1 MNNLELEI
9 EAKNV
14 DEAIEKA
21 CREFNVPREKLNIE
35 ILAAGSPGLLG
46 IGAKKARIR
55 ASLLNLD
62 LDQEP
67 APALPEIPPERPTER
82 PPERPPEKP
91 PEKPIDRPTERPKE
105 IERQERA
112 EKPEKRERP
121 PKPPRAPKGEKEPGE
136 AQYDIAFSSLPASDP
151 RTAVKAKE
159 ILEGILVRMGL
170 DYPVEAI
177 ENEDSVTLRI
187 SGDGS
192 GLLIGRGGQTLD
204 AIQYIINKAINKAR
218 YDRRII
224 ILDTEEYRGK
234 REEYLIS
241 LASKLAGKVKKSRKP
256 VTISNM
262 SARDRRIIHLA
273 LKDDPAL
280 LTKSRGEGAY
290 RKIVIIPSKKEKEQS
305 SP

>member
-1 MNNLELEI
+1 MSNLELEI

-35 ILAAGSPGLLG
+35 ILSAGSSGLLG
-46 IGAKKARIR
+46 IGAKKARIK
-55 ASLLNLD
+55 ASLLTLD
-62 LDQEP
+62 LEP
-67 APALPEIPPERPTER
+67 EPEPVRAEKTE
-82 PPERPPEKP
+82 EEEK
-91 PEKPIDRPTERPKE
+91 I
-105 IERQERA
+105 
-112 EKPEKRERP
+112 EKPEKAARPEKYERHEKPERRERP
-121 PKPPRAPKGEKEPGE
+121 EPRPRPARAPKDAE
-136 AQYDIAFSSLPASDP
+136 ALDNGSYHDLPASDP
-151 RTAVKAKE
+151 RTAGRAKE
-159 ILEGILVRMGL
+159 ILEGILARMGL

-177 ENEDSVTLRI
+177 ESEESVTLRI

-218 YDRRII
+218 MDRRII

-234 REEYLIS
+234 REEYLLS

-273 LKDDPAL
+273 LKDDPSL
-280 LTKSRGEGAY
+280 VTKSRGEGAY
-290 RKIVIIPSKKEKEQS
+290 RKIVIIPNKKERDLS

>member
-1 MNNLELEI
+1 MSNLELEI

-35 ILAAGSPGLLG
+35 ILSAGSPGLLG
-46 IGAKKARIR
+46 IGSKKARIR
-55 ASLLNLD
+55 ASLLTLD
-62 LDQEP
+62 LEQET
-67 APALPEIPPERPTER
+67 APVLTEMPKEREKNEKPERPTER
-82 PPERPPEKP
+82 PTERPAERPERPPKSP
-91 PEKPIDRPTERPKE
+91 L
-105 IERQERA
+105 A
-112 EKPEKRERP
+112 
-121 PKPPRAPKGEKEPGE
+121 PRMEKEARIE
-136 AQYDIAFSSLPASDP
+136 APNNSAFSDLPASDP
-151 RTAVKAKE
+151 RTAGKAKE

-170 DYPVEAI
+170 DYPVEVI
-177 ENEDSVTLRI
+177 ENEESVTLRI

-218 YDRRII
+218 LDRRII

-234 REEYLIS
+234 REEYLLS
-241 LASKLAGKVKKSRKP
+241 LASKLAGKVKRSRKP

-290 RKIVIIPSKKEKEQS
+290 RKIVIIPNKKEKEQS

>member
-1 MNNLELEI
+1 MSNLELEI

-55 ASLLNLD
+55 AGLLKLD
-62 LDQEP
+62 LEP
-67 APALPEIPPERPTER
+67 ETAPIIPERPAER
-82 PPERPPEKP
+82 PKERAEKSERYERPERFERRERPEKPERPP
-91 PEKPIDRPTERPKE
+91 R
-105 IERQERA
+105 
-112 EKPEKRERP
+112 
-121 PKPPRAPKGEKEPGE
+121 PPRAPRVEKEAGTEVQNGGPL
-136 AQYDIAFSSLPASDP
+136 ADLPASDP
-151 RTAVKAKE
+151 RTVVKAKE
-159 ILEGILVRMGL
+159 ILEGVLVRMGL
-170 DYPVEAI
+170 DFPVEVI
-177 ENEDSVTLRI
+177 ESEESVTLRI

-218 YDRRII
+218 FDRRII

-290 RKIVIIPSKKEKEQS
+290 RKIVIIPNKKEREQS

>member
-1 MNNLELEI
+1 MSNLELEI

-35 ILAAGSPGLLG
+35 ILSAGSSGLLG

-55 ASLLNLD
+55 ASLLTLD
-62 LDQEP
+62 LEQET
-67 APALPEIPPERPTER
+67 APVVMERAKEKEKTARPERPEKPAER
-82 PPERPPEKP
+82 QAERPERPP
-91 PEKPIDRPTERPKE
+91 RPARIP
-105 IERQERA
+105 RA
-112 EKPEKRERP
+112 EKEARP
-121 PKPPRAPKGEKEPGE
+121 QTLNDG
-136 AQYDIAFSSLPASDP
+136 AFSDLPASDP
-151 RTAVKAKE
+151 RTAAKAKE

-177 ENEDSVTLRI
+177 ESEESVTLRI

-218 YDRRII
+218 FDRRII

-234 REEYLIS
+234 REEYLLS
-241 LASKLAGKVKKSRKP
+241 LASKLAGKVKRSRKP

-290 RKIVIIPSKKEKEQS
+290 RKIVIIPNKKEKEQS

>member
-1 MNNLELEI
+1 MSNLELEI

-35 ILAAGSPGLLG
+35 ILSAGSSGLLG

-55 ASLLNLD
+55 ASLLTLD
-62 LDQEP
+62 LEQET
-67 APALPEIPPERPTER
+67 APVLTEGAKEKEKTARPERPEKPAERQAESQAQRQER
-82 PPERPPEKP
+82 PPRPARTP
-91 PEKPIDRPTERPKE
+91 
-105 IERQERA
+105 RA
-112 EKPEKRERP
+112 EREARTQSLND
-121 PKPPRAPKGEKEPGE
+121 G
-136 AQYDIAFSSLPASDP
+136 AFSDLPASDP
-151 RTAVKAKE
+151 RTAAKAKE

-177 ENEDSVTLRI
+177 ESEESVTLRI

-204 AIQYIINKAINKAR
+204 AVQYIINKAINKAR
-218 YDRRII
+218 LDRRII

-234 REEYLIS
+234 REEYLLS
-241 LASKLAGKVKKSRKP
+241 LASKLAGKVKRSRKP

-290 RKIVIIPSKKEKEQS
+290 RKIVIIPNKKEKEQS

>member
-1 MNNLELEI
+1 MSNLELEI
-9 EAKNV
+9 EAKNL
-14 DEAIEKA
+14 DEAFEKA

-35 ILAAGSPGLLG
+35 ILSAGSPGLLG

-55 ASLLNLD
+55 ASLLSLD
-62 LDQEP
+62 LEP
-67 APALPEIPPERPTER
+67 ETAAVLTEIPKERERPQRT
-82 PPERPPEKP
+82 
-91 PEKPIDRPTERPKE
+91 
-105 IERQERA
+105 

-121 PKPPRAPKGEKEPGE
+121 DRPERQPRPPRPAREPRAEKEARRE
-136 AQYDIAFSSLPASDP
+136 VQDESALADLPASDP
-151 RTAVKAKE
+151 RTAAKAKE
-159 ILEGILVRMGL
+159 ILEGILSRMGL
-170 DYPVEAI
+170 EYPVEVI
-177 ENEDSVTLRI
+177 ENEESVTLRI

-218 YDRRII
+218 FDRRII

-234 REEYLIS
+234 REEYLLS
-241 LASKLAGKVKKSRKP
+241 LATKLAGKVKKSRKP

-290 RKIVIIPSKKEKEQS
+290 RKIVIIPSKKEREQS

>member
-1 MNNLELEI
+1 MSNLELEI
-9 EAKNV
+9 EGKNV

-35 ILAAGSPGLLG
+35 ILSAGSPGLLG
-46 IGAKKARIR
+46 IGAKKARIK
-55 ASLLNLD
+55 ASLLTLD
-62 LDQEP
+62 LEPEPEP
-67 APALPEIPPERPTER
+67 APAEKTEEKEKIERPEKAARPERSEKYERPERPEAR
-82 PPERPPEKP
+82 PRP
-91 PEKPIDRPTERPKE
+91 
-105 IERQERA
+105 A
-112 EKPEKRERP
+112 RP
-121 PKPPRAPKGEKEPGE
+121 PKDAEAPDNGS
-136 AQYDIAFSSLPASDP
+136 YLDLPASDP
-151 RTAVKAKE
+151 RTAGRARE
-159 ILEGILVRMGL
+159 ILEGILARMGL

-177 ENEDSVTLRI
+177 ESEESVTLRI

-218 YDRRII
+218 LDRRII

-234 REEYLIS
+234 REEYLLS

-290 RKIVIIPSKKEKEQS
+290 RKIVIIPNKKERDLS

>member
-1 MNNLELEI
+1 MSNLELEI

-35 ILAAGSPGLLG
+35 IISAGSPGLLG

-55 ASLLNLD
+55 AGLLTLD

-67 APALPEIPPERPTER
+67 SSLQLETLTE
-82 PPERPPEKP
+82 EKVFSEKP
-91 PEKPIDRPTERPKE
+91 KKP
-105 IERQERA
+105 ERA
-112 EKPEKRERP
+112 EMNERPARHARP
-121 PKPPRAPKGEKEPGE
+121 PKEEKGPRMEPKADGVYP
-136 AQYDIAFSSLPASDP
+136 DLPASDP
-151 RTAVKAKE
+151 RTAGRAKE

-177 ENEDSVTLRI
+177 ESEDSVTLRI

-204 AIQYIINKAINKAR
+204 AIQYIINKAINKTR
-218 YDRRII
+218 LDRRII

-234 REEYLIS
+234 REEYLLS
-241 LASKLAGKVKKSRKP
+241 LASKLAGKVKRSRKP

-280 LTKSRGEGAY
+280 VTKSRGEGAY

>member
-1 MNNLELEI
+1 MSNLELEI
-9 EAKNV
+9 EAKNL
-14 DEAIEKA
+14 DEAFEKA

-35 ILAAGSPGLLG
+35 ILSAGSPGLLG

-55 ASLLNLD
+55 ASLLSLD
-62 LDQEP
+62 LEQET
-67 APALPEIPPERPTER
+67 APVLTDIPKER
-82 PPERPPEKP
+82 EKP
-91 PEKPIDRPTERPKE
+91 
-105 IERQERA
+105 ERA

-121 PKPPRAPKGEKEPGE
+121 ERQPRPPRPAREPRAEKEARPE
-136 AQYDIAFSSLPASDP
+136 AQDEGAFADLPASDP
-151 RTAVKAKE
+151 RTAAKAKE
-159 ILEGILVRMGL
+159 ILDGILTRMGL
-170 DYPVEAI
+170 EYPVEVI
-177 ENEDSVTLRI
+177 ENEESVTLRI

-218 YDRRII
+218 FDRRII

-234 REEYLIS
+234 REEYLLS

-273 LKDDPAL
+273 LKDDPSL

-290 RKIVIIPSKKEKEQS
+290 RKIVIIPSKKERERS

>member
-1 MNNLELEI
+1 MSNLELEI

-35 ILAAGSPGLLG
+35 ILSAGSSGLLG
-46 IGAKKARIR
+46 IGARKARIR
-55 ASLLNLD
+55 ASLLTLD
-62 LDQEP
+62 LEQETII
-67 APALPEIPPERPTER
+67 LQ
-82 PPERPPEKP
+82 PEKTG
-91 PEKPIDRPTERPKE
+91 EKEK
-105 IERQERA
+105 IEWP
-112 EKPEKRERP
+112 EKPEKADRPERQP
-121 PKPPRAPKGEKEPGE
+121 EYARAPKEEKEVRAETPNNS
-136 AQYDIAFSSLPASDP
+136 AYSDLPASDP
-151 RTAVKAKE
+151 RTAGRAKE
-159 ILEGILVRMGL
+159 ILEGILARMGL

-177 ENEDSVTLRI
+177 ESEESVTLRI

-218 YDRRII
+218 LDRRII

-234 REEYLIS
+234 REEYLLS
-241 LASKLAGKVKKSRKP
+241 LASKLAGKVKRSKKP

-290 RKIVIIPSKKEKEQS
+290 RKIVIIPNKKEREQS
-305 SP
+305 TP

>member
-1 MNNLELEI
+1 MCI
-9 EAKNV
+9 R
-14 DEAIEKA
+14 D
-21 CREFNVPREKLNIE
+21 RLNIE
-35 ILAAGSPGLLG
+35 ILSAGSSGLLG

-55 ASLLNLD
+55 ASLLTLD
-62 LDQEP
+62 LEQET
-67 APALPEIPPERPTER
+67 APVLTEGAKEKEKTARPERPEKPAERQAESQAQRQER
-82 PPERPPEKP
+82 PPRPARTP
-91 PEKPIDRPTERPKE
+91 
-105 IERQERA
+105 RA
-112 EKPEKRERP
+112 EREARTQSLND
-121 PKPPRAPKGEKEPGE
+121 G
-136 AQYDIAFSSLPASDP
+136 AFSDLPASDP
-151 RTAVKAKE
+151 RTAAKAKE

-177 ENEDSVTLRI
+177 ESEESVTLRI

-204 AIQYIINKAINKAR
+204 AVQYIINKAINKAR
-218 YDRRII
+218 LDRRII

-234 REEYLIS
+234 REEYLLS
-241 LASKLAGKVKKSRKP
+241 LASKLAGKVKRSRKP

-290 RKIVIIPSKKEKEQS
+290 RKIVIIPNKKEKEQS